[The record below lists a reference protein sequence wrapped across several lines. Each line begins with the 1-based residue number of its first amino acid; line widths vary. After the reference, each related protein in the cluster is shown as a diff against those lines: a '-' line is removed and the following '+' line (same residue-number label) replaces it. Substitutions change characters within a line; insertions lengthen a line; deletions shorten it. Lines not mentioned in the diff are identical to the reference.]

1 MIWELCLKI
10 QGKAQSGQGHS
21 MKPKILVSACLIGQP
36 VRYDGKDKNKVSEI
50 SELKEKYDII
60 PICPEVMGGLPIP
73 RPQSEIKGDKVINIL
88 GKDVTEN
95 FKKGAEKA
103 LELAKENKVLF
114 ALLKQ
119 SSPSCGTKTIYNG
132 NFEKVK
138 IEGMGV
144 TAKLLSE
151 NGITV
156 YCEEDIKDI
165 LNGNTINLKKY

>member
-1 MIWELCLKI
+1 
-10 QGKAQSGQGHS
+10 
-21 MKPKILVSACLIGQP
+21 MKPKILVSACLIGEP
-36 VRYDGKDKNKVSEI
+36 VRYDGKDKNTLKELNA
-50 SELKEKYDII
+50 LKEKYDII

-73 RPQSEIKGDKVINIL
+73 RPPSEIRGDKVINTL

-103 LELAKENKVLF
+103 LQLAKENKVLF

-132 NFEKVK
+132 NFENVK
-138 IEGMGV
+138 ISGMGV
-144 TAKLLSE
+144 TAKLLFG

-156 YCEEDIKDI
+156 YSEEDIEKI
-165 LNGNTINLKKY
+165 LLIGQ